1 MTRTRPGTGEKFERL
16 VEIMARLRS
25 PDGCPWDREQSFDT
39 IKPYLLEEAYEV
51 MDAIDARDWPALADE
66 LGDLLLQVVFFAQ
79 MASEQNSFT
88 VDDSIDAINN
98 KLIRRHPHV
107 FGNGTAKTAGE
118 VKTRW
123 DEIKAEEKKEAGK
136 AEGGLLESIPRSQPA
151 LVEAQQIGNRVAKV
165 GFEWENV
172 AGVLAKLHEELGELE
187 RAGSGGSPT
196 EVEDEIGDLLF
207 VLVNLARFHNVDAE
221 QALRKANAKFR
232 RRFAYVEQGIARR
245 GKTCSEASLEEM
257 ESLWQE
263 AKIDPAV
270 ADPSLGH
277 SQPTPDDSPP
287 APDDSEPARD
297 DCEPTPDNSQPT
309 RDPSVPSRDQR
320 ERNPRQP

>member
-107 FGNGTAKTAGE
+107 FGNGTARTAGE

-136 AEGGLLESIPRSQPA
+136 AEGGLLDSIPRSQPA

-187 RAGSGGSPT
+187 RAGSAGSPA

-207 VLVNLARFHNVDAE
+207 VLVNLARFHSVDAE

-257 ESLWQE
+257 EGLWQE

-270 ADPSLGH
+270 ADPTRGH
-277 SQPTPDDSPP
+277 SQLTR
-287 APDDSEPARD
+287 DDSEPIRD
-297 DCEPTPDNSQPT
+297 NSEPTSHPNSDRSQPT
-309 RDPSVPSRDQR
+309 RDNSVLSRDQR